1 MTNRNEAARRASGA
15 AMEAN
20 RRNSGAA
27 METSRRAGGAAMEE
41 RRRGKQVVDDIHSL
55 APPPTQRKAL
65 RTIDPVGALPP
76 RRGSGEY
83 QAPPASGGTG
93 GGIASPLIEKS
104 KTVAGKAV
112 PDRDYYDQVLLPTT
126 DGLVWVRWR
135 SVKTVRMTD
144 ANGEEVIMEYGNDL
158 SQ

>member
-27 METSRRAGGAAMEE
+27 MEASRRAGGAAMEE

-55 APPPTQRKAL
+55 APPPTQRKTL
-65 RTIDPVGALPP
+65 RTIEPVGALPP

-83 QAPPASGGTG
+83 QAPPASDGTG
-93 GGIASPLIEKS
+93 GGIASPLIEKRR
-104 KTVAGKAV
+104 TEDGQQV
-112 PDRDYYDQVLLPTT
+112 PDVTWWPQGMTSS
-126 DGLVWVRWR
+126 DGLFVLPAERIR
-135 SVKTVRMTD
+135 RFTD
-144 ANGEEVIMEYGNDL
+144 ANGEDVEFQYADPKGTI
-158 SQ
+158 